1 MFSTSPLVQSVANRH
16 ISPKPLEFS
25 PGQVFQGTVLKRYPD
40 NTALVQVGGVQ
51 VQARL
56 ETDLEPEQ
64 KAWLQVQPSRDVITL
79 KVLNASQAGTTQEAF
94 LEGLL
99 RSLGLANTKEIRAV
113 VQALLAA
120 NLPVSKEQVEAFQ
133 SIVQRIGMSDAAV
146 DAFLMAVK
154 RNLPV
159 TANTVAGL
167 QAFLSRTT
175 LTQAI
180 QTFLQQAE
188 TFLEENHP
196 SPSVQPAVGSEED
209 HSFTGGS
216 VHRLV
221 VQLKEKVAN
230 LPLILSGPSLSE
242 EPVAAS
248 TGNTPPNTFTIQALP
263 DPVHT
268 SAEPV
273 ADESSPSPSGK
284 PPAVLLSIFQ
294 QGESEHVSP
303 VPSSRPDVV
312 KPAAPLS
319 TALPFEQDGGDPIT
333 VRHSQP
339 GEEQRG
345 VTSTPQQPLRLE
357 PSSVSSPEWR
367 TWEGEPPAAHN
378 PRVETKGEHPST
390 PASAADLPA
399 PTGQQGNGQQT
410 SAIRAHPII
419 ELFHRLGLAHERELL
434 EQALTG
440 ATAGQEARK
449 QAENVKS
456 LLVALTQAPAHAV
469 PAGLHEAAE
478 ALLQHV
484 TGQQLMLAQPAAH
497 AISQLV
503 MQIPIR
509 TPQGDDTVYVQMEAK
524 RQGGGQLDPENC
536 RLFFHLN
543 LQQIGTTMVD
553 VNIVNRIVNVQ
564 IYNDTPWVETL
575 AQQMREGFASQLQE
589 VGYQL
594 SGMRVQKI
602 PETRGGDSV
611 RHTAATS
618 LFSSYKGVDIRI

>member
-1 MFSTSPLVQSVANRH
+1 MFSTSQLVQSVTNRH
-16 ISPKPLEFS
+16 TAASPKPLEFS

-56 ETDLEPEQ
+56 ETDLEPGQ
-64 KAWLQVQPSRDVITL
+64 KAWLQVQPSSDVITL
-79 KVLNASQAGTTQEAF
+79 KVLNASQSGATQEAF

-99 RSLGLANTKEIRAV
+99 RSLGVANTKEIRAV

-120 NLPVSKEQVEAFQ
+120 NLPVSKERVEAFQ

-146 DAFLMAVK
+146 DAFLLAVK

-159 TANTVAGL
+159 TADTVAGL
-167 QAFLSRTT
+167 QAFLSKKT

-188 TFLEENHP
+188 MFLEEKHTA
-196 SPSVQPAVGSEED
+196 PSVQPAFVPEEAPL
-209 HSFTGGS
+209 FTGDS
-216 VHRLV
+216 VRRLV

-230 LPLILSGPSLSE
+230 LPLILSAPSLSE
-242 EPVAAS
+242 EPVTAS
-248 TGNTPPNTFTIQALP
+248 TGIAPRNTSVLP
-263 DPVHT
+263 DLPEPGRT
-268 SAEPV
+268 PAEQ
-273 ADESSPSPSGK
+273 DESSPSTSGK
-284 PPAVLLSIFQ
+284 PTAGSPSIVQ
-294 QGESEHVSP
+294 EGDSEHASP
-303 VPSSRPDVV
+303 APFSRRDVV

-319 TALPFEQDGGDPIT
+319 TELPFEHDGGDTVT
-333 VRHSQP
+333 VRHSPP
-339 GEEQRG
+339 GDEQRS
-345 VTSTPQQPLRLE
+345 VVSTPQQQLRLE
-357 PSSVSSPEWR
+357 QPSVSSPEMPNR
-367 TWEGEPPAAHN
+367 EGEPLVPHN
-378 PRVETKGEHPST
+378 PRVEPRGEHPST
-390 PASAADLPA
+390 LASAADLPST
-399 PTGQQGNGQQT
+399 TGQQGNGQQT
-410 SAIRAHPII
+410 PAIRANPIL
-419 ELFHRLGLAHERELL
+419 ELFHRLGLTHERELL

-440 ATAGQEARK
+440 ATAEQAVHK

-469 PAGLHEAAE
+469 PAGLREAAE

-484 TGQQLMLAQPAAH
+484 TGQQLMLVQPTAH

-509 TPQGDDTVYVQMEAK
+509 TPQGDDTAYVQIEAK

-602 PETRGGDSV
+602 PETRSGESV
-611 RHTAATS
+611 RPTAIS
-618 LFSSYKGVDIRI
+618 PLFSSYKGVDIRI